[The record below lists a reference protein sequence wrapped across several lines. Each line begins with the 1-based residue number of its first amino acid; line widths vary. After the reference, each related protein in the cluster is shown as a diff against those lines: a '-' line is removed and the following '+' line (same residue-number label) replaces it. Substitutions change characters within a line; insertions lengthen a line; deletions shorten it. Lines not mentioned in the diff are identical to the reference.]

1 MFACN
6 AEYHFLA
13 CHTGFSVWIIFG
25 GPAMNLESAFVAT
38 IRIEL
43 AALVL
48 GTNVDTL
55 SSSNSPVPFT
65 DRPFSRT
72 WASSDRSP
80 RSNSFSAAQRCIS
93 HKSNQ
98 GLRQQ
103 WGIVCVWFCDMKE
116 TFLVARGGCLNG
128 HLGLCFWDSTQ
139 NCKQRITKIKELMY
153 NILLETC
160 SPHFCSGTGFL
171 RFLR

>member
-1 MFACN
+1 MD
-6 AEYHFLA
+6 L
-13 CHTGFSVWIIFG
+13 
-25 GPAMNLESAFVAT
+25 M
-38 IRIEL
+38 
-43 AALVL
+43 
-48 GTNVDTL
+48 GTP
-55 SSSNSPVPFT
+55 PVPFT

-103 WGIVCVWFCDMKE
+103 WGIVCVCV
-116 TFLVARGGCLNG
+116 FLWYERNISSGKGGCLNG

-139 NCKQRITKIKELMY
+139 NCKQRITKIKQLMY

-160 SPHFCSGTGFL
+160 SRHFCSGTGFL
-171 RFLR
+171 RFFKQFLFPFCSLGFVWFSNSTPLKV